1 MLNINTASA
10 SSQCLDQCL
19 GDPVERDRSVSSR
32 SPKRRLQ
39 SAGPM
44 SLPPV
49 EMASHGIRH
58 HRDEHQKSSSI
69 DEDE

>member
-1 MLNINTASA
+1 
-10 SSQCLDQCL
+10 
-19 GDPVERDRSVSSR
+19 
-32 SPKRRLQ
+32 
-39 SAGPM
+39 M